1 MRVMEGNI
9 SNEFV
14 DDVRSHFDIVQLI
27 SEYMPLKKSG
37 RNYFGLCPFHGEK
50 TPSFSVSQ
58 DKQIFHCFG
67 CGEGGNVFSFI
78 MKMDGLT
85 FPEAVKDLARRG
97 GLTLPQASQSPGA
110 VRDEL
115 TNKRLREAMQWA
127 AKYYQHLLGKPQSL
141 AASQYLEKR
150 GLTPE
155 VIAQFGIGFSND
167 RWDDV
172 KKLLIKRSYTE
183 RELVLAGLLTENEQK
198 MYDRFRNRIMFPIH
212 NQRGEIIAFGGRA
225 IGDALPKYLN
235 SPETPLFEK
244 GKTLYALHLARESIR
259 REKQVIIF
267 EGYMDVIAAHQAG
280 ISHAVASL
288 GTSLTEAQA
297 RLLRNHA
304 EEVVMIYDADAAGQ
318 AATWRGLQILRQAGC
333 LVKVGRLPKNL
344 DPDDFIRRFGG
355 EVFRRDI
362 VGKALLL
369 VDYQLATLADQYDI
383 KKDDDRIR
391 LFDKVCEALI
401 AVENAMEREDYLVK
415 AAAMLKVPA
424 DSIRE
429 ELRKKRQPA
438 AVSRKPLQQSGHR
451 EQEQRANTAEKA
463 SWQVLTLWAR
473 FPALIPPSVNEVMA
487 EDFPPQLVAGYLEAK
502 NRQASFS
509 PSRLLDL
516 LSEEKHRQILSR
528 LLIQEEYEEKIAKKA
543 IDDCIRLLKCVR
555 IASHRKEIELQMA
568 KLDPAASKGEI
579 DELSIKWLELRK
591 LEEATNNPR
600 EGGKGVV

>member
-1 MRVMEGNI
+1 MEGNI

-14 DDVRSHFDIVQLI
+14 DDVRGRYDIVQLI

-78 MKMDGLT
+78 MKMEGHT
-85 FPEAVKDLARRG
+85 FPDAVKDLARRA
-97 GLTLPQASQSPGA
+97 GLTLPQASPSA
-110 VRDEL
+110 ERDER

-127 AKYYQHLLGKPQSL
+127 AKYFQHVLSKPQGL
-141 AASQYLEKR
+141 AARQYLEKR

-155 VIAQFGIGFSND
+155 VITQFGIGFSND
-167 RWDDV
+167 RWDEIKQFLM
-172 KKLLIKRSYTE
+172 KKSFTD

-198 MYDRFRNRIMFPIH
+198 IYDRFRNRIMFPIH
-212 NQRGEIIAFGGRA
+212 NQRGEMIAFGGRA
-225 IGDALPKYLN
+225 IGDAMPKYLN
-235 SPETPLFEK
+235 SPETPLFDK
-244 GKTLYALHLARESIR
+244 GKNLYALHVAKESIR

-280 ISHAVASL
+280 VSHTVASL
-288 GTSLTEAQA
+288 GTSLTDAQA

-304 EEVVMIYDADAAGQ
+304 EEVVIIYDADAAGQ

-333 LVKVGRLPKNL
+333 LVKVGRLPKGL
-344 DPDDFIRRFGG
+344 DPDDYIRRFGG

-362 VGKALLL
+362 VDKALLL
-369 VDYQLATLADQYDI
+369 VDYQLATLANQFDL

-415 AAAMLKVPA
+415 AAAMLQVPV

-438 AVSRKPLQQSGHR
+438 AGSRNPFQPSRHR
-451 EQEQRANTAEKA
+451 EQELRASAADKA
-463 SWQVLTLWAR
+463 SWQVLSLWAR
-473 FPALIPPSVNEVMA
+473 FPALIPQTINEVMA
-487 EDFPPQLVAGYLEAK
+487 EDFPEPLVAGYLEAK
-502 NRQASFS
+502 NRQNSFS

-516 LSEEKHRQILSR
+516 LNEEKHRQILSR
-528 LLIQEEYEEKIAKKA
+528 LLIHEEFEEKIAKKA

-555 IASHRKEIELQMA
+555 IASHRKEVELQMA
-568 KLDPAASKGEI
+568 KLDPVASKGEI
-579 DELSIKWLELRK
+579 DELSKKWLELRK
-591 LEEATNNPR
+591 LEEAINNPR

>member
-9 SNEFV
+9 PNEFV

-225 IGDALPKYLN
+225 IEIGRA
-235 SPETPLFEK
+235 SC
-244 GKTLYALHLARESIR
+244 RER
-259 REKQVIIF
+259 V
-267 EGYMDVIAAHQAG
+267 
-280 ISHAVASL
+280 
-288 GTSLTEAQA
+288 
-297 RLLRNHA
+297 
-304 EEVVMIYDADAAGQ
+304 
-318 AATWRGLQILRQAGC
+318 
-333 LVKVGRLPKNL
+333 
-344 DPDDFIRRFGG
+344 
-355 EVFRRDI
+355 
-362 VGKALLL
+362 
-369 VDYQLATLADQYDI
+369 
-383 KKDDDRIR
+383 
-391 LFDKVCEALI
+391 
-401 AVENAMEREDYLVK
+401 
-415 AAAMLKVPA
+415 
-424 DSIRE
+424 
-429 ELRKKRQPA
+429 
-438 AVSRKPLQQSGHR
+438 
-451 EQEQRANTAEKA
+451 
-463 SWQVLTLWAR
+463 
-473 FPALIPPSVNEVMA
+473 
-487 EDFPPQLVAGYLEAK
+487 
-502 NRQASFS
+502 
-509 PSRLLDL
+509 
-516 LSEEKHRQILSR
+516 
-528 LLIQEEYEEKIAKKA
+528 
-543 IDDCIRLLKCVR
+543 
-555 IASHRKEIELQMA
+555 
-568 KLDPAASKGEI
+568 
-579 DELSIKWLELRK
+579 
-591 LEEATNNPR
+591 
-600 EGGKGVV
+600 